1 MPVPLLY
8 RCALQMCTRTSTITH
23 DNTLQA
29 STPQARVGRATRHR
43 RTGCTQVISTT
54 RHRRT
59 GCTQV
64 IGRKRSSSALPRP
77 LFAAP
82 QAHVHAGIVA
92 QPCHRDKRFGIR
104 CPALS
109 RAKPRPRAKMHPKAC
124 SITGFSLHAYRQT
137 RQHAY
142 LHAEGQT
149 DRHTCRPTHTHTH
162 THAHARIRRITCC

>member
-8 RCALQMCTRTSTITH
+8 ICALQMCTRTSTITH
-23 DNTLQA
+23 DNTIKA
-29 STPQARVGRATRHR
+29 STPKARAATRHR
-43 RTGCTQVISTT
+43 RPGCTQA
-54 RHRRT
+54 
-59 GCTQV
+59 

-104 CPALS
+104 GPALS
-109 RAKPRPRAKMHPKAC
+109 RAKPRPRAKTHPKAC

-149 DRHTCRPTHTHTH
+149 DRHTRRPTHTHTH

>member
-1 MPVPLLY
+1 MPLLY

-23 DNTLQA
+23 DNTIQA
-29 STPQARVGRATRHR
+29 STPQARVATRHR
-43 RTGCTQVISTT
+43 RTGCTQVVK
-54 RHRRT
+54 
-59 GCTQV
+59 QV

-124 SITGFSLHAYRQT
+124 RITGFSLHAYRQT

-162 THAHARIRRITCC
+162 THANARIRRITCC